1 MRRHEIKARLPHGAL
16 ETPKTNNPHDPGTE
30 RTLSQDTTETLA
42 WLMWYQLMCPVREE
56 GRTKHIAELSQ
67 L

>member
-1 MRRHEIKARLPHGAL
+1 MVAL
-16 ETPKTNNPHDPGTE
+16 ETPKMNIPHDPGTE

-42 WLMWYQLMCPVREE
+42 WLMWYQLMCPVRDE
-56 GRTKHIAELSQ
+56 GKTKCGKHIAELSQ